1 MTYSTAIDTQFSSG
15 TNLTLCPEP
24 KELFVRI
31 KDGVANEI
39 IREGLTRTQSKLY
52 FYFSQLDR
60 FGDRFAKFDLAST
73 LAATGIGKTAYYNAI
88 AFFKNK
94 GWFDFT
100 DGESQVSN
108 NTTVTKKSANA
119 NSDSANA
126 NSDSANANPN
136 SANANSDS
144 VKTNSNSAKTEFKKL
159 KAVPYKRS
167 TTPQTLQTSSNFNK
181 TNKTLSEAKRERNEF
196 LWKNTFDEAD
206 RRQLSYFAYQVAIP
220 KLPTKPTLP
229 DAWIVCN
236 CEELFNQMM
245 YDVEF
250 QKKWE
255 KFSANSPTVKFKENT
270 SKLEP
275 RDTMDW

>member
-1 MTYSTAIDTQFSSG
+1 MTYSTAIDTQFSSD

-31 KDGVANEI
+31 RDGVVNEI
-39 IREGLTRTQSKLY
+39 IKHGLTRTQSKLY

-60 FGDRFAKFDLAST
+60 FGDRFAKFDLPSV
-73 LAATGIGKTAYYNAI
+73 LAATGIGKTAYYSAI

-94 GWFDFT
+94 GWFDFR
-100 DGESQVSN
+100 DGEPQVSN
-108 NTTVTKKSANA
+108 NTVLTKKSASANFDSANA
-119 NSDSANA
+119 NSDSAKTNSDSANA
-126 NSDSANANPN
+126 NSDSA
-136 SANANSDS
+136 
-144 VKTNSNSAKTEFKKL
+144 KTEFKKL
-159 KAVPYKRS
+159 KVFPHKRS
-167 TTPQTLQTSSNFNK
+167 ATPQTLQTSSDFNQ

-196 LWKNTFDEAD
+196 LWKNTFDEGD

-220 KLPTKPTLP
+220 KLPIKPTLP

-250 QKKWE
+250 QKKWGQ
-255 KFSANSPTVKFKENT
+255 FSGNSPAVEINQDT
-270 SKLEP
+270 SKAQP
-275 RDTMDW
+275 RDTVDW